1 MNFKDFI
8 SRTDRTHDQIAQ
20 QLGCSR
26 ATITSIA
33 IGRRKP
39 SLSLCRRILIVSG
52 GQVTADELI
61 SEFGSDD

>member
-8 SRTDRTHDQIAQ
+8 SRTSRTHDQLAQ

-39 SLSLCRRILIVSG
+39 SLSLCRRILIASG

-61 SEFGSDD
+61 AEFTDD